1 MIDGVLVLPLRQIP
15 DERGKIMHMLRCDA
29 PHFEKFGE
37 IYFSTVHPGVIK
49 AWHIHSEM
57 VLNYAVVS
65 GSVKLALY
73 DERDDSP
80 TKGEVQEMVVGDG
93 NYVLVQ
99 IPPGVWNGFMGVGTQ
114 TAIVANCSTTPHDP
128 QEISRVDPLENH
140 IPYDWAL
147 KHR

>member
-1 MIDGVLVLPLRQIP
+1 
-15 DERGKIMHMLRCDA
+15 MHMLRSDA

-49 AWHIHSEM
+49 AWHLHSEM
-57 VLNYAVVS
+57 VLNYAVIS

-99 IPPGVWNGFMGVGTQ
+99 IPPGVWNGFMGVGTE
-114 TAIVANCSTTPHDP
+114 TAIVANCSTTAHDP
-128 QEISRVDPLENH
+128 QEISRVDPLDNH